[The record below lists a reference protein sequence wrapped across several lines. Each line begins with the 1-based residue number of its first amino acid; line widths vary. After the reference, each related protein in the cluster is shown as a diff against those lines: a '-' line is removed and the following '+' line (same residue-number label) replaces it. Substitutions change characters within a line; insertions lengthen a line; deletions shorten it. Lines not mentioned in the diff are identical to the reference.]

1 MLGTTLLPR
10 QSKHDD
16 RAVATA
22 TLSLAR
28 SLHATL
34 MSYPGAHTTNCAV
47 QHIMPACIGGGIF
60 SAIHAA
66 QGAPISPQLFATNV
80 GAIYA
85 YGALICPMEEITRR
99 RSSMHNFLSG
109 AILGY
114 AGVAS
119 QRIGIPFNLELAFHV
134 NRIPLPIGGA
144 LVYGGIGMAIA
155 LFQGKP
161 L

>member
-1 MLGTTLLPR
+1 MASRSGAEPPPTPPPPLAEDGSAPFFSFSLFLSFLVFFT
-10 QSKHDD
+10 
-16 RAVATA
+16 AVAVT
-22 TLSLAR
+22 S
-28 SLHATL
+28 
-34 MSYPGAHTTNCAV
+34 
-47 QHIMPACIGGGIF
+47 
-60 SAIHAA
+60 
-66 QGAPISPQLFATNV
+66 APISPQLFATNV